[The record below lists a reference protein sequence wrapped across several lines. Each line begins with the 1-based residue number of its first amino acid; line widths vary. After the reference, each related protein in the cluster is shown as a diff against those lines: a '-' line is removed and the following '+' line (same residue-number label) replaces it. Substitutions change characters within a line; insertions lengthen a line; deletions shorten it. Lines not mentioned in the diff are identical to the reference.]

1 MKKGLLITARHL
13 LCIMAA
19 IGLIL
24 MEIPFGGASG
34 MQVSAAEPGAN
45 FSNLVVFV
53 DFTDSS
59 HDHSDAAYYDPANC
73 PTQSMDKV
81 LELFNGNAADGTVTR
96 RSLKYYMEH
105 VSYGALRVEN
115 YFPQYA
121 GQGVTPIQLGMNSD
135 EYVDMLMVSTV
146 IDKLNERY
154 ADTLSTM
161 SLDRWGQDGCVD
173 NLTIIVSDKLI
184 GGGKASVGG
193 KKANYGGTNTI
204 NGLKVGYYNII
215 PESDICFGYSE
226 SGVIIHEFMH
236 SLGYP
241 DLYQG
246 NQAGTPVG
254 PWDIMSQESYMVQ
267 YPLAY
272 MRQHISGWLDLP
284 VVTESSTGYTLTSAS
299 DVTVDT
305 KNQQAVILKT
315 PYSDT
320 EFFVVE
326 YRRKGIAVQDYDRKI
341 PGSGIIIYR
350 INTAYV
356 SNIGGAPFMV
366 YVYRPGDAYDANGY
380 EKADNAGDAYL
391 SESVLSSESGRT
403 GYGNADLSKGLT
415 DGAITYSDGRNS
427 GIVIKNVGSA
437 GGSQI
442 TFDITFPQDG
452 NDDYWKTLTSGQEQE
467 QTITMASC
475 MDSSGTLYYIKKD
488 RTTGN
493 SSFCRYNANGWSSL
507 GNAPSGI
514 QYSLCVYNNS
524 VYTFYTDGSRGILA
538 QWNGTGWRTVHTVTA
553 PITDLYMTADT
564 SGIYCTYDKESQNV
578 YAFQYTAG
586 GVWALGNAVN
596 GADQA
601 ANGQIAV
608 TNGRP
613 AVIYRD
619 WQNNNAIRV
628 KTWQNGAW
636 ADLGNLNLSSGNAI
650 LRANG
655 DYFYIAASA
664 SGGGQGYVYRLD
676 STAATPSWNVVGG
689 SSFTT
694 ESIGAMDMCFQ
705 GSSPYILYL
714 GGVSKKTVV
723 KTIQNNQWI
732 TYGATLAN
740 DIISDLHAYTY
751 RDQMYVTYI
760 STVNKHVYIRTNAVQ
775 DSSGLTGTGSG
786 EISGGGG
793 TTGGNTGGS
802 TGGTTGGNT
811 GGTTGGSTGG
821 TTGGNT
827 GSTTGGSTGGSTG
840 GNTGGTT
847 GGSIG
852 GSTGGNA
859 GTSGGTVSY
868 PDLPDG
874 WQYVNGS
881 WYYYS
886 NHRPHFGWLLT
897 GGNWYYLQEDGT
909 MATGWAYVDG
919 AWYYLNS
926 SGAMVTGW
934 AYIGSSWYYLTSGG
948 AMATGWAYVDGV
960 WYYLTSSGAMATGWV
975 YVDGAWYYL
984 TSSGAMATGW
994 AYVNGAWYYLT
1005 SSGAMAT
1012 GWVYVGGAWY
1022 YLNPNGDMA
1031 TGWIYTG
1038 GAWYY
1043 LRPNGAMVTGWMR
1056 IGGKRY
1062 HFNSSGVWDR

>member
-1 MKKGLLITARHL
+1 MKKRLLTTMRRILCTVAAFGLLITEVPF
-13 LCIMAA
+13 MN
-19 IGLIL
+19 
-24 MEIPFGGASG
+24 IPGGTVA
-34 MQVSAAEPGAN
+34 AAEPDSN

-59 HDHSDAAYYDPANC
+59 HDHSDATGYDPNNC
-73 PTQSMDKV
+73 PTQSMSKV
-81 LELFNGNAADGTVTR
+81 SGLYNGDGVAESAATR
-96 RSLKYYMEH
+96 RSLKYYMDH

-115 YFPQYA
+115 YFPQYES
-121 GQGVTPIQLGMNSD
+121 QNITPIQLGMASSS
-135 EYVDMLMVSTV
+135 YVDMLVVSTV
-146 IDKLNERY
+146 IDKLDQDY
-154 ADTLSTM
+154 AGVLSNM

-184 GGGKASVGG
+184 GGGKASITG
-193 KKANYGGTNTI
+193 KKANYGGDNTI
-204 NGLKVGYYNII
+204 NGLRVGSYNII
-215 PESDICFGYSE
+215 PESEICFGYSE

-272 MRQHISGWLDLP
+272 MRQHIAGWLDLP
-284 VVTESSTGYTLTSAS
+284 VVTESVAGYTLTSAS
-299 DVTVDT
+299 DVTTAT

-326 YRRKGIAVQDYDRKI
+326 YRKKGTAIEDYDRKI
-341 PGSGIIIYR
+341 PGSGIIVYR
-350 INTAYV
+350 INTAYS
-356 SNIGGAPFMV
+356 SNIGGAPFVV
-366 YVYRPGDAYDANGY
+366 YVYRPGDSYDANGH
-380 EKADNAGDAYL
+380 EKAENGGDAYL
-391 SESVLSSESGRT
+391 SKSVLSLESGRT

-415 DGAITYSDGRNS
+415 EGALTYSDGRNS

-437 GGSQI
+437 SGSQI

-452 NDDYWKTLTSGQEQE
+452 NDDYWKTLTTGQEQE

-475 MDSSGTLYYIKKD
+475 MDSNGTMYYIKKD
-488 RTTGN
+488 RNTGKG
-493 SSFCRYNANGWSSL
+493 SFCRFGANGWSTL
-507 GNAPSGI
+507 GTAPSGI

-524 VYTFYTDGSRGILA
+524 VYTFYTDGSRGVLA
-538 QWNGTGWRTVHTVTA
+538 QWNGTGWSTVHTVNA
-553 PITDLYMTADT
+553 PVTDLYMTADA

-578 YAFQYTAG
+578 YAFQYTTG
-586 GVWALGNAVN
+586 GILTLGDAVN
-596 GADQA
+596 GADKA

-608 TNGRP
+608 CNGRV

-628 KTWQNGAW
+628 KTYQNGGW
-636 ADLGNLNLSSGNAI
+636 ANLGSLNLSSGNTLI
-650 LRANG
+650 RANG
-655 DYFYIAASA
+655 DYFYIAVAA
-664 SGGGQGYVYRLD
+664 SGGSQGYVYRLD
-676 STAATPSWNVVGG
+676 STAANPSWNVVGG
-689 SSFTT
+689 TSFTT
-694 ESIGAMDMCFQ
+694 ESIGDMDMCFQ

-714 GGVSKKTVV
+714 GASSKKTVV
-723 KTIQNNQWI
+723 KALENNQWI

-751 RDQMYVTYI
+751 QNQMYVTYI
-760 STVNKHVYIRTNAVQ
+760 STVNNHVYIRTNAVK
-775 DSSGLTGTGSG
+775 DSSGLTGAGSG
-786 EISGGGG
+786 EVSGGSG

-802 TGGTTGGNT
+802 TGG
-811 GGTTGGSTGG
+811 S
-821 TTGGNT
+821 
-827 GSTTGGSTGGSTG
+827 GSTG
-840 GNTGGTT
+840 GNTGGSAGGSGSTGGNT

-852 GSTGGNA
+852 GSGSTGGNT
-859 GTSGGTVSY
+859 GGSTGGTVSY

-897 GGNWYYLQEDGT
+897 GGNWYYLNEDGT
-909 MATGWAYVDG
+909 MATGWAFIDG
-919 AWYYLNS
+919 TWYYLN
-926 SGAMVTGW
+926 A
-934 AYIGSSWYYLTSGG
+934 
-948 AMATGWAYVDGV
+948 
-960 WYYLTSSGAMATGWV
+960 SGAMATGWV
-975 YVDGAWYYL
+975 YVGNVWYYLMPGGAMATGWINVGGAWYYL
-984 TSSGAMATGW
+984 NPGGDMVTGW
-994 AYVNGAWYYLT
+994 AYVNGAWYYLNPN
-1005 SSGAMAT
+1005 GDMAT
-1012 GWVYVGGAWY
+1012 GWVYVNGAWY
-1022 YLNPNGDMA
+1022 YLNPNGDMATGWVHVGGTWYYLNAGGDMA

-1043 LRPNGAMVTGWMR
+1043 LRPNGSMVTGWMR

-1062 HFNSSGVWDR
+1062 HFNASGVWDR